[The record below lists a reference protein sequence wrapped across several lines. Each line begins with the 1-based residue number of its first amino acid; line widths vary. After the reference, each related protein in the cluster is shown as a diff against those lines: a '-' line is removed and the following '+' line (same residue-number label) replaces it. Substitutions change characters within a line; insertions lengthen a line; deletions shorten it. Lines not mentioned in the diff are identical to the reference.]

1 MNAVVLYQERDRGI
15 FQEDFPKLRGIF
27 RFLTLYGF
35 ETEFLCNQLPK
46 RGTHYDLGVV
56 VSREEVR
63 LRCGLYFRFE
73 RADEGIPA
81 AVRRRLDEKFPA
93 VRREFK
99 LFGLSAEEAAR
110 LVEGIPKPAEL
121 RVNYLTE
128 HLDTAV
134 YAASADPAAV
144 EQFTLMLYQKA
155 GEALYS
161 DRDETLEACVLELLR
176 LHKKRV
182 SVSESLTGGLIA
194 DRIVRLPGA
203 SEVFFEGLVTY
214 HNESKEARLGVAE
227 RTLRVSGAV
236 SEGTAFEMC
245 RGLMSTGKA
254 DFALST
260 TGIAGPGGG
269 TNLKPVG
276 TVFIGVANAENI
288 MVFKHQFPGGRDE
301 VRELSASYAL
311 YYLIRR
317 IKNNLDYYTIVK

>member
-1 MNAVVLYQERDRGI
+1 MNAVVLYQERDSGI

-35 ETEFLCNQLPK
+35 EYDFICNQLPK

-63 LRCGLYFRFE
+63 VKCGLYFRFE

-81 AVRRRLDEKFPA
+81 AIRLRLDEKYPA

-99 LFGLSAEEAAR
+99 LFGLAPEEAAA
-110 LVEGIPKPAEL
+110 LVGGIPCPADL
-121 RVNYLTE
+121 SVTYLTE
-128 HLDTAV
+128 HRDTAV
-134 YAASADPAAV
+134 YARSENPASV

-155 GEALYS
+155 GEAVYS
-161 DRDETLEACVLELLR
+161 DRDESLESCALELLR
-176 LHKKRV
+176 LRKKRV
-182 SVSESLTGGLIA
+182 CVSESLTGGLIS

-203 SEVFFEGLVTY
+203 SEVFFEGMVTY
-214 HNESKEARLGVAE
+214 HNDSKAARLGVEE
-227 RTLRVSGAV
+227 RTLRNFGAV
-236 SEGTAFEMC
+236 SEGTAYEMC
-245 RGLMSTGKA
+245 RGLMATGKA
-254 DFALST
+254 DYALST

-288 MVFKHQFPGGRDE
+288 VVFKHCFAGTREE
-301 VRELSASYAL
+301 VRQLSASYAL
-311 YYLIRR
+311 WYLIRR
-317 IKNNLDYYTIVK
+317 IQNNLDYYTIVK